1 MPLGAAALFD
11 APIYPFMDIGCFS
24 VRGAFHEDRLCV
36 QWPGGCPCACGAGG
50 QGSRPHASA
59 RRGDRLEALR
69 EDLGDRLVPIVAD
82 VAVDADCERLVAD
95 AIAIDG
101 HLDVLGNNAGIGT
114 AIAAELEPIGYF
126 RNVVD
131 VNLNALFLLSQLR
144 SEEHTSELQS
154 LMRIS
159 YAVFCLKKK

>member
-1 MPLGAAALFD
+1 MSTIDLATPCGLDGRVAVVTGASSGLGNRFAPVLHAA
-11 APIYPFMDIGCFS
+11 
-24 VRGAFHEDRLCV
+24 GATV
-36 QWPGGCPCACGAGG
+36 V
-50 QGSRPHASA
+50 ASA

-101 HLDVLGNNAGIGT
+101 HLDVLVNNAGIGT
-114 AIAAELEPIGYF
+114 AIAAELEPIGDF

-131 VNLNALFLLSQLR
+131 VNLNALFLLSQLAGRHMIERR
-144 SEEHTSELQS
+144 SGTKIGRAH
-154 LMRIS
+154 
-159 YAVFCLKKK
+159 V